1 MCGRAS
7 KALPPLI
14 VRIDVPDDSL
24 GEDLVLVERDE
35 AAQSEWADLLHHDG
49 VGGAV
54 AFKDLVWGGIEWVL
68 TRARIKDKS
77 TIYLVGLDLLDGLFG
92 HSRLLK
98 LGLHDLHGLALH
110 QGLGLG

>member
-1 MCGRAS
+1 MAIELPNS
-7 KALPPLI
+7 PPLV
-14 VRIDVPDDSL
+14 VRVDVPDDSL